1 MPLRPLLARMP
12 SSHRSCSPLH
22 SLFGAEHT
30 AYSMKMVKEIY
41 KSQVYCVKNKTL
53 HEKQKHSL
61 VRCLNGK
68 RGRFYCLILI

>member
-30 AYSMKMVKEIY
+30 DQKESIESF
-41 KSQVYCVKNKTL
+41 K
-53 HEKQKHSL
+53 
-61 VRCLNGK
+61 
-68 RGRFYCLILI
+68 LILNTYLIKR